1 MRVPVS
7 PVLPSPQTRT
17 LAIKYLIGDI
27 PQPGG
32 DRHPT
37 SSSLAVIMSSPQLT
51 SQEGF

>member
-1 MRVPVS
+1 MS
-7 PVLPSPQTRT
+7 PVLPTPQTRRR
-17 LAIKYLIGDI
+17 AIKYLIGHI

-37 SSSLAVIMSSPQLT
+37 SISLAVITSSPQPT